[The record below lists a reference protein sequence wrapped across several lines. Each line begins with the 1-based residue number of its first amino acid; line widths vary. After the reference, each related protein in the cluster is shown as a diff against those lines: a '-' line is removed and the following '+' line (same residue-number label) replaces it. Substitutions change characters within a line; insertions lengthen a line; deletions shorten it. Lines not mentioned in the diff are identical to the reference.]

1 MRPVTSIIYHLELHC
16 FSQTTNNR
24 VVGRVYWECQNT
36 IRDFVEATKMLKCKG
51 YEFTQ
56 ISVGDHND
64 AFNRSANEL
73 KLRNFV
79 PSYDFGYPIL

>member
-1 MRPVTSIIYHLELHC
+1 
-16 FSQTTNNR
+16 
-24 VVGRVYWECQNT
+24 
-36 IRDFVEATKMLKCKG
+36 MLKCKG

-73 KLRNFV
+73 KRRNFV